1 MAFQANSPAD
11 DQAMLATLGLAGIDE
26 LFAAIPPD
34 MQTSA
39 FHLPAGLSEME
50 MTRRLAEL
58 ADANARN
65 LVNFCGGGFY
75 DHFIPAAVDA
85 LAGRAEFYT
94 AYTPY
99 QPEVAQGT
107 LQAIYEFQTAMTRLT
122 EMEVAN
128 ASLYDGGTA
137 LFEATMMAF
146 R

>member
-1 MAFQANSPAD
+1 MSNGMAFQANSPAD
-11 DQAMLATLGLAGIDE
+11 DRAMLATLGLTGIDE
-26 LFAAIPPD
+26 LFATIPAD
-34 MQTSA
+34 LQTAA

-99 QPEVAQGT
+99 QPEVA
-107 LQAIYEFQTAMTRLT
+107 
-122 EMEVAN
+122 
-128 ASLYDGGTA
+128 
-137 LFEATMMAF
+137 
-146 R
+146 